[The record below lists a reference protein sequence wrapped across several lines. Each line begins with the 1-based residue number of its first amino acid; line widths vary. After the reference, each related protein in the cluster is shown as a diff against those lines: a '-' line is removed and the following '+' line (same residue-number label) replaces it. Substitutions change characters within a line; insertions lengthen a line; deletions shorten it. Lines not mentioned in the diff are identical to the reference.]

1 KDNKYKLAK
10 VGKYVGSILFATVVT
25 LGLTTQVQEI
35 HADATTKTV
44 SQSAST
50 VSSSTSTSSAA
61 TSSSVVN
68 SSSSNNATTAKSIS
82 SSDNSTAKTA
92 AVQTKQNTDTKPAA
106 ASSDAESV
114 AVTAATQTK
123 QQTNAKAAKTAASVT
138 LSAQSSST
146 ADSATSKA
154 EQSQATSSSAASSS
168 SAATNN
174 DETADT
180 NTDSDN
186 VNYILQ
192 GGVTVKG
199 VNKTALNEAMK
210 NAYSKYNQAYNDTSE
225 EDYYD
230 GIDNLITILSK
241 SAVLNRTLGIS
252 QGEADAMTAEL
263 QQAVNNLHLKKR
275 KLDFSKFDKI
285 NSKIDSL
292 YQDGN
297 IVYLYSNSSVE
308 PESAVIKY
316 SDDSFRNLMY
326 VSGNVSN
333 EYEDYNSQSDI
344 DSAVSKLTSAF
355 NSLVPIN
362 EPVSM
367 ATITNAEKTYN
378 DLLSD
383 KVESEL
389 YDAGSILVD
398 KDQTSEADINN
409 YISAEDAYHKVNPGY
424 GHEGESDYE
433 GPVTFSK
440 EKILAAINQVVAA
453 TKKLKTPNT
462 TNLQNLFEQVQVI
475 QGTTKTLYEDTYKDF
490 ITLEQAAAPAGI
502 FVSDDDMIHVWDF
515 YYFDFNG
522 FDNGSGEIHTL
533 LPYYP
538 AWVTSQSHIDTLTAN
553 LQKALTNYQQAVA
566 NHNKP
571 ANNTANNQTNKNN
584 QPATNNQTNKNNQP
598 ATNNQTNKNN
608 QPTTNNQANKNNQPA
623 TNNQTN
629 KNGQVKENG
638 HWYLYKNGVKQT
650 GLQAISDQ
658 HKTVYY
664 NPDGQ
669 MQYGQQ
675 KVNGHWYLFDK
686 ATGAMKTGLQAIPDQ
701 HKTVYYNPDGQMQY
715 GQQKVNGHWYLFDK
729 ATGAMKTGLQAIPD
743 QHKTVYYSPNG
754 QMQYGQQKVNGH
766 WYLFDK
772 ATGAMKTG
780 LQAIPD
786 QHKTVYYSPNGQMQ
800 YGQQK
805 VNGKVYNFDKT
816 TGAMKNATSSSKA
829 KTGQVNENGHW
840 YLYKNG
846 VKQTGLQ
853 TIPDQ
858 HKTVYYN
865 SNGQMQYGQQKING
879 HWYLFDKATGAMK
892 TGLQAIPDQHKT
904 VYYSPNGQ
912 MQYGQQ
918 KINGHW
924 YLFDKATGAMKTGMQ
939 TIPEQHKTV
948 YYNGQGQMVYGTQ
961 KINGKTYHFN
971 QVTGAEQ

>member
-1 KDNKYKLAK
+1 MGKNCKKDNKYKLAK

-25 LGLTTQVQEI
+25 LGLTTQIQEI

-44 SQSAST
+44 SQSSST

-68 SSSSNNATTAKSIS
+68 SSSSNNVTTAKSIS

-92 AVQTKQNTDTKPAA
+92 AVQTKQNTDTKSAA

-168 SAATNN
+168 SAATN
-174 DETADT
+174 ADA
-180 NTDSDN
+180 NTDSETNDMFN
-186 VNYILQ
+186 FNDVNYILH

-355 NSLVPIN
+355 NSLVTIN

-378 DLLSD
+378 DLFSD

-409 YISAEDAYHKVNPGY
+409 YISAEDAYHKVDPGY

-440 EKILAAINQVVAA
+440 EKILAAVNQIVAA

-462 TNLQNLFEQVQVI
+462 TNVQNLFEQAQDI
-475 QGTTKTLYEDTYKDF
+475 QDTTTTLYEDTYKDF
-490 ITLEQAAAPAGI
+490 IALEQAAGTAVDFVGI
-502 FVSDDDMIHVWDF
+502 DDMIQVWDH
-515 YYFDFNG
+515 YYFDFHGFNG
-522 FDNGSGEIHTL
+522 GGGVDE
-533 LPYYP
+533 LPYGNSG
-538 AWVTSQSHIDTLTAN
+538 VTSQSYINTVAAN

-571 ANNTANNQTNKNN
+571 ANNTVNNQTNKNN

-598 ATNNQTNKNN
+598 ATNNQANKNNQPATNNQTNKNN
-608 QPTTNNQANKNNQPA
+608 QSTTNNQANKNNQPA

-650 GLQAISDQ
+650 G
-658 HKTVYY
+658 
-664 NPDGQ
+664 
-669 MQYGQQ
+669 M
-675 KVNGHWYLFDK
+675 
-686 ATGAMKTGLQAIPDQ
+686 
-701 HKTVYYNPDGQMQY
+701 
-715 GQQKVNGHWYLFDK
+715 
-729 ATGAMKTGLQAIPD
+729 
-743 QHKTVYYSPNG
+743 
-754 QMQYGQQKVNGH
+754 
-766 WYLFDK
+766 
-772 ATGAMKTG
+772 
-780 LQAIPD
+780 
-786 QHKTVYYSPNGQMQ
+786 
-800 YGQQK
+800 
-805 VNGKVYNFDKT
+805 
-816 TGAMKNATSSSKA
+816 
-829 KTGQVNENGHW
+829 
-840 YLYKNG
+840 
-846 VKQTGLQ
+846 Q

-858 HKTVYYN
+858 HKTVYYS

-892 TGLQAIPDQHKT
+892 TGLQAIPEQHKT
-904 VYYSPNGQ
+904 VYYNSNGQ

-924 YLFDKATGAMKTGMQ
+924 YLFDKATG
-939 TIPEQHKTV
+939 
-948 YYNGQGQMVYGTQ
+948 
-961 KINGKTYHFN
+961 
-971 QVTGAEQ
+971 